1 MGHRPGAL
9 ADVVTRVLLT
19 GAAGF
24 IGAHIARA
32 GIARGLEITALTH
45 RSRLDLP
52 GTHIVQADLTT
63 ADLDVIVAVARPEIV
78 INGASY
84 GIGPEERDPERAL
97 AVNTIATQK
106 LLLAAKAAGTR
117 RFIQL
122 GSYSEYGDHAG
133 TISEDTP
140 LLPKESYGATK
151 AAASLLV
158 TAPGIAA
165 PVETIVLRL
174 FNVWGPG
181 ERPHRLLQKTIHHC
195 RARTRFPLTPGTQVK
210 DWAYVG
216 DVAAWTLD
224 IALRDG
230 AYPHA
235 IVNVASGDRRSVREM
250 ATLAAN
256 AMNGVDLL
264 DFGAVPVPA
273 REVQTGPA
281 DLSRIDALLPNR
293 RVTPLADA
301 IAATIASTP

>member
-1 MGHRPGAL
+1 
-9 ADVVTRVLLT
+9 VVTHVLLT

-24 IGAHIARA
+24 IGTHIVRT

-45 RSRLDLP
+45 RRPLDVP
-52 GTHIVQADLTT
+52 GARIVQADLTA
-63 ADLDVIVAVARPEIV
+63 ADLGAIVAAARPEIV
-78 INGASY
+78 INAASY

-97 AVNTIATQK
+97 SINTIAAQR
-106 LLLAAKAAGTR
+106 LLMAAKAVGVR

-122 GSYSEYGDHAG
+122 GTYSEYGDHAG

-140 LLPKESYGATK
+140 LRPKEAYGATK

-158 TAPGIAA
+158 TTPGIAA
-165 PVETIVLRL
+165 PVEAIVLRL

-181 ERPHRLLQKTIHHC
+181 ERPQRLLQQVIRHC
-195 RARTRFPLTPGTQVK
+195 RAQTRFPLTPGNQVK

-216 DVAAWTLD
+216 DAAGWILD

-230 AYPHA
+230 PFPDP

-250 ATLAAN
+250 ATLAAI
-256 AMNGVDLL
+256 ALDGRHLL

-281 DLSRIDALLPNR
+281 DLSRISALLPHR
-293 RVTPLADA
+293 QVTPLDEA
-301 IAATIASTP
+301 IAATIAGTP